1 MLTYLL
7 ALAVGLSSL
16 GLYGASF
23 VVPAIARKN
32 DMIWSGVGLFYALVL
47 WVCAGRITGG
57 VLLGQIAS
65 VALIGWL
72 GWQAMQ
78 ARWEDVPEDQRAS
91 AEKVS
96 QIRDRIQGLVDPESL
111 NKLKDQAQGAFSKV
125 QEKVQEVAS
134 KVDSDKTDTSS
145 EASTEASTTVVEKPL
160 TREDFAKPPI
170 VQDASNGP
178 SNREGKASSFGSML
192 DKAKSFAGGLST
204 PKNKETYVRKDFQ
217 EKEPPV
223 TDVDDDFD
231 FGEVSE
237 KASEVSEA
245 IADSLKDTGA
255 TLQAKASDT
264 AETVQ
269 EVVTEKVEQGA
280 TTVEAIVET
289 VVEQVDTAVE
299 GIADVVEETS
309 EAVQD
314 KVQDKLEDVAEV
326 AEDVVAEVVEEQPN
340 LKRPKPRSQDEA

>member
-7 ALAVGLSSL
+7 ALAVGLGSL

-96 QIRDRIQGLVDPESL
+96 QIRDRIQSLVDPESL

-134 KVDSDKTDTSS
+134 KVDGDKTDTSS
-145 EASTEASTTVVEKPL
+145 EASTTVVEKPL

-178 SNREGKASSFGSML
+178 SNREGKAGSFGSML

-245 IADSLKDTGA
+245 VADSLKDTGA

-269 EVVTEKVEQGA
+269 AVVTEKVEQGA

-289 VVEQVDTAVE
+289 VVEKVDTAADAVT
-299 GIADVVEETS
+299 DVVEDTS
-309 EAVQD
+309 ETVQD
-314 KVQDKLEDVAEV
+314 QLEDAEEAAQDVA
-326 AEDVVAEVVEEQPN
+326 AEVVEEKPN
-340 LKRPKPRSQDEA
+340 LKRPKPRFQDEA

>member
-7 ALAVGLSSL
+7 ALAVGLGSL

-32 DMIWSGVGLFYALVL
+32 DMIWSGIGLFYALAL

-96 QIRDRIQGLVDPESL
+96 QIRDRIQSLVDPESL

-134 KVDSDKTDTSS
+134 KVDGDKTDTSS
-145 EASTEASTTVVEKPL
+145 EASTTVVEKPL

-178 SNREGKASSFGSML
+178 SNREGKAGSFGSIL

-245 IADSLKDTGA
+245 VADSLKDTGA

-269 EVVTEKVEQGA
+269 AVVTEKVEQGA

-289 VVEQVDTAVE
+289 VVEKVDTAADAVT
-299 GIADVVEETS
+299 DVVEDTS
-309 EAVQD
+309 ETVQD
-314 KVQDKLEDVAEV
+314 QLEDAEEAAQDVA
-326 AEDVVAEVVEEQPN
+326 AEVVEEKPN
-340 LKRPKPRSQDEA
+340 LKRPKPRFQDEA

>member
-7 ALAVGLSSL
+7 ALAVGLGSL

-65 VALIGWL
+65 VALIGWF

-134 KVDSDKTDTSS
+134 KVESDKTDTSS
-145 EASTEASTTVVEKPL
+145 EAAPTVAEKPL

-217 EKEPPV
+217 EKEPPAA
-223 TDVDDDFD
+223 DVDDDFD
-231 FGEVSE
+231 FGDVSE
-237 KASEVSEA
+237 KASEAAETVT
-245 IADSLKDTGA
+245 DSLKDA
-255 TLQAKASDT
+255 QSTLQAKASDT
-264 AETVQ
+264 AETVK

-280 TTVEAIVET
+280 TTVEAISETVSEKVET
-289 VVEQVDTAVE
+289 VAEDIT
-299 GIADVVEETS
+299 DVVEDAS
-309 EAVQD
+309 EVI
-314 KVQDKLEDVAEV
+314 QDKLEEV
-326 AEDVVAEVVEEQPN
+326 AETAQAVEAEVVEEQPN
-340 LKRPKPRSQDEA
+340 LNRPKPRPQTDA